1 MSRGGTPK
9 SPTQM
14 SQTAQTQAAFPHSL
28 AQTKP
33 EAHMSD
39 LAPSA
44 PLQSV
49 AQNLRAI
56 GLLVAGIALFS
67 VQDLILKLLSGDY
80 PLSQALVFRSITAA
94 PLMFLLVH
102 FDGGLKTLTTPGMAR
117 MIGRGFVVF
126 APYTL
131 YYLALAALPIA
142 TVVAL
147 FFAAPLCITALS
159 VPMLGEKVGRPRW
172 IAVIIGF
179 GGVILM
185 ARPGTDLFDWA
196 AFLAV
201 AAALA
206 YAVAMITARQLG
218 RTETASAMAFW
229 GNAVFLLCATI
240 LSLIFGGGQYEGATH
255 KSLAFLT
262 RAWVTPTPHDL
273 MLMCACGVIAAI
285 ALTLL
290 TQAYRLGEASI
301 VASFEYTA
309 MIWGVIYGWIFF
321 SDWPTNVGWLG
332 ISIITG
338 AGLFVLWRERRA
350 KRA

>member
-1 MSRGGTPK
+1 MTDITPK
-9 SPTQM
+9 LPL
-14 SQTAQTQAAFPHSL
+14 L
-28 AQTKP
+28 A
-33 EAHMSD
+33 
-39 LAPSA
+39 
-44 PLQSV
+44 V

-67 VQDLILKLLSGDY
+67 VQDLILKLLSGNY
-80 PLSQALVFRSITAA
+80 PLSEAMVFRSLTAL
-94 PLMFLLVH
+94 PLIWVLVL
-102 FDGGLKTLTTPGMAR
+102 FDGGSKTLFTPGMMR

-147 FFAAPLCITALS
+147 FFAAPLFITLLS

-172 IAVIIGF
+172 TAVIIGF
-179 GGVILM
+179 GGVVLM

-196 AFLAV
+196 ALLAV
-201 AAALA
+201 AAAST
-206 YAVAMITARQLG
+206 YALAMISARQLG
-218 RTETASAMAFW
+218 RSETASAMAFW
-229 GNAVFLLCATI
+229 GNAVFLLCATL
-240 LSLIFGGGQYEGATH
+240 LSLIFGAGQFEGATH

-262 RAWVTPTPHDL
+262 RAWVTPSPQDL
-273 MLMCACGVIAAI
+273 ALMCACGVIAAI

-290 TQAYRLGEASI
+290 TQAYRMGEASI

-309 MIWGVIYGWIFF
+309 MIWGVIFGWMFF
-321 SDWPTNVGWLG
+321 ADWPTRTGWIG
-332 ISIITG
+332 ISIISG
-338 AGLFVLWRERRA
+338 AGLFVLWREYRA

>member
-1 MSRGGTPK
+1 MT
-9 SPTQM
+9 
-14 SQTAQTQAAFPHSL
+14 
-28 AQTKP
+28 
-33 EAHMSD
+33 EA
-39 LAPSA
+39 A
-44 PLQSV
+44 PLPALS
-49 AQNLRAI
+49 QNLRAV

-80 PLSQALVFRSITAA
+80 PLPEAMLFRSLTAL
-94 PLMFLLVH
+94 PLIGLLVH
-102 FDGGLKTLTTPGMAR
+102 FDGGIKTLFTPGMRR

-159 VPMLGEKVGRPRW
+159 VPMLGERVGRPRW
-172 IAVIIGF
+172 IAVIVGF
-179 GGVILM
+179 GGVVVM

-196 AFLAV
+196 ALLAV
-201 AAALA
+201 GAAVTYALA
-206 YAVAMITARQLG
+206 MISARQLG
-218 RTETASAMAFW
+218 RSETAAAMAFW
-229 GNAVFLLCATI
+229 GNAVFLLCAAL
-240 LSLIFGGGQYEGATH
+240 LSLIFGSGAFEGATH

-262 RAWVTPTPHDL
+262 RAWVTPLPQDM
-273 MLMCACGVIAAI
+273 MLMCACGVIAAV

-309 MIWGVIYGWIFF
+309 MIWGVLYGWIFF
-321 SDWPTNVGWLG
+321 HDWPTKVGWLG

-338 AGLFVLWRERRA
+338 AGLFVLWREQRA
-350 KRA
+350 KSSKARRTARGSPRHAP

>member
-1 MSRGGTPK
+1 
-9 SPTQM
+9 
-14 SQTAQTQAAFPHSL
+14 
-28 AQTKP
+28 
-33 EAHMSD
+33 MSD
-39 LAPSA
+39 LPAPA
-44 PLQSV
+44 PLQAV

-80 PLSQALVFRSITAA
+80 PLSEAMVFRSLTAT
-94 PLMFLLVH
+94 PLIWLLVY
-102 FDGGLKTLTTPGMAR
+102 FDGGSRTLFNPGTKR
-117 MIGRGFVVF
+117 MIIRGFIVF

-147 FFAAPLCITALS
+147 FFAAPLFITLLS
-159 VPMLGEKVGRPRW
+159 VPMLGEKVGPLRW
-172 IAVIIGF
+172 SAVAVGF

-196 AFLAV
+196 ALLAV
-201 AAALA
+201 AAAA
-206 YAVAMITARQLG
+206 TYALAMISARQLG
-218 RTETASAMAFW
+218 RTQTASAMAFW
-229 GNAVFLLCATI
+229 GNAVFLLCATL
-240 LSLIFGGGQYEGATH
+240 LSLIFGSGQFEGATH

-262 RAWVTPTPHDL
+262 RAWVTPTPQDL
-273 MLMCACGVIAAI
+273 MLMCTCGLIAAV

-290 TQAYRLGEASI
+290 TQAYRMGEASI

-321 SDWPTNVGWLG
+321 HDWPTKAGWLG
-332 ISIITG
+332 ISIITS
-338 AGLFVLWRERRA
+338 AGLFVLWREYRA
-350 KRA
+350 KRG

>member
-1 MSRGGTPK
+1 MT
-9 SPTQM
+9 
-14 SQTAQTQAAFPHSL
+14 
-28 AQTKP
+28 
-33 EAHMSD
+33 D
-39 LAPSA
+39 I
-44 PLQSV
+44 PLPALS
-49 AQNLRAI
+49 QNLRAV
-56 GLLVAGIALFS
+56 GLLVAGIAIFA

-80 PLSQALVFRSITAA
+80 PLPEAMLFRSLTAL
-94 PLMFLLVH
+94 PLIALLVH
-102 FDGGLKTLTTPGMAR
+102 YDGGIKTLFTTGMPR

-179 GGVILM
+179 GGVVLM
-185 ARPGTDLFDWA
+185 ARPGTELFDWA
-196 AFLAV
+196 ALLAV
-201 AAALA
+201 AAAA
-206 YAVAMITARQLG
+206 TYALAMISARQLG

-229 GNAVFLLCATI
+229 GNAVFLLCALL
-240 LSLIFGGGQYEGATH
+240 LSLIFGSGRFEGTGH

-273 MLMCACGVIAAI
+273 LLMCACGVIAAI

-309 MIWGVIYGWIFF
+309 MIWGVLYGWLFF
-321 SDWPTNVGWLG
+321 QDWPTPVGWLG

-338 AGLFVLWRERRA
+338 AGLFVLWREHRA
-350 KRA
+350 KRIKAPQTAL